1 MKRLMLVVA
10 LVLGLT
16 AVPLATVQACSC
28 ALLGGPE
35 EVAAQAARD
44 GSVAFIG
51 TVVDAAPA
59 PADPNGFGGV
69 VGYAFAVEHA
79 SVPISAAAIEVRAL
93 DDGGGASCG
102 FTFGRGESWFVSAYE
117 QEGALH
123 TGLCSGNTRM
133 SEMTQDSIDRLREM
147 LIPVEPTGTAP
158 SAEDATFTVDW
169 ITAGALT
176 MILGAVLLT
185 VFAFRRD
192 SGRRPG

>member
-1 MKRLMLVVA
+1 MLVVA
-10 LVLGLT
+10 LALGLT

-28 ALLGGPE
+28 APVGGPE

-44 GSVAFIG
+44 GGVAFIG

-59 PADPNGFGGV
+59 PGPDGFGPV
-69 VGYAFAVEHA
+69 VGYAFEVEHA
-79 SVPISAAAIEVRAL
+79 SVPISAAVIEVRAL

-123 TGLCSGNTRM
+123 TGLCNGNTRM
-133 SEMTQDSIDRLREM
+133 TEMTKESIDRLREV
-147 LIPVEPTGTAP
+147 LLPVQP
-158 SAEDATFTVDW
+158 TVDPPAEEGTGLTLDW
-169 ITAGALT
+169 VTAAGATLL
-176 MILGAVLLT
+176 LGAILLT

-192 SGRRPG
+192 SSRRPG